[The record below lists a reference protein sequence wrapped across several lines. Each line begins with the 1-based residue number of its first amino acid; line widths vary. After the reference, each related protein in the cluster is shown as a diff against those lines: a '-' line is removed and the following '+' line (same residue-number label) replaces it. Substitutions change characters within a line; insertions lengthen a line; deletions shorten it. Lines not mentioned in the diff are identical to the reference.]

1 MPHANKL
8 VLTLQD
14 SKFIDGAYGSE
25 VLMHDSLDDFSKA
38 LSGEV
43 RSLLKEVGD
52 LRENR
57 RALYM

>member
-1 MPHANKL
+1 
-8 VLTLQD
+8 
-14 SKFIDGAYGSE
+14 
-25 VLMHDSLDDFSKA
+25 LDDFSKA

-57 RALYM
+57 RALYMWVPVVIV